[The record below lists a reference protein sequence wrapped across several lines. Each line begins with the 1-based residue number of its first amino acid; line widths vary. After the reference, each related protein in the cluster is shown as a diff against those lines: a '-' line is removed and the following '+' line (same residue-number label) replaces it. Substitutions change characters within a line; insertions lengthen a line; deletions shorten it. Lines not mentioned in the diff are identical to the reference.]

1 MEDERMGVDDV
12 KGKAKEAVGE
22 VTGDEDLEREGK
34 LDQIA
39 GKVKDKVE
47 DLKDKATDLLDRDK
61 DK

>member
-1 MEDERMGVDDV
+1 MGVDDV